1 VHWDID
7 KVENDHDDDDETGYC
22 KAPKKHRFQ
31 KGAPS
36 PNPNG
41 RPKRD
46 KVMARLGA
54 SLHGALNQTVTV
66 NEGDKVLKMTRK
78 ELMVRQLVKT
88 ALTGEK
94 HALVKLLKL
103 REKVE
108 IEASESPQQL
118 SIDAGDMAICGPDWK
133 ELAKQHRAQQRAWE
147 AQQRKQGPSFRDLI
161 DAELAK
167 KITAT
172 VRGKPKRMAT
182 LEAICIQFANV
193 AAKGDDTVIDML
205 LRLAKAPEATV
216 KRPFILIDPDLSL
229 D

>member
-1 VHWDID
+1 MPWDID
-7 KVENDHDDDDETGYC
+7 RVENDRDDDGETGYC

-36 PNPNG
+36 PNPKG

-46 KVMARLGA
+46 QTMSRLGA
-54 SLHGALNQTVTV
+54 SLHEALNQAITVS
-66 NEGDKVLKMTRK
+66 EGDKVLKMTRK

-94 HALVKLLKL
+94 RALVKLLKL

-108 IEASESPQQL
+108 ADAPEAFQVTMW
-118 SIDAGDMAICGPDWK
+118 AGD
-133 ELAKQHRAQQRAWE
+133 LAALGIGWEEQAKKMRAQQKAWE
-147 AQQRKQGPSFRDLI
+147 AQQRKQGPTFRDLI
-161 DAELAK
+161 DAELSK
-167 KITAT
+167 KITVT

-182 LEAICIQFANV
+182 LEAISVQFANL

-205 LRLAKAPEATV
+205 LKLAKGPEATV
-216 KRPFILIDPDLSL
+216 KRPFCIPHPDLVL